1 MQTTVTP
8 TLVSLESLLSFL
20 AGKILISTLP
30 VTPSYKK
37 TWHMSDFC
45 IVFLNIIL
53 IMMMMLMMMIIF
65 YTCNNYYYYHHICN
79 FISSHSLNSSA
90 IDFQDFIIHTKGIL
104 KEFKCQD
111 QEKRKLTGL
120 ESLLLSLFILFFL
133 IKKIYFVLQTAK
145 IVILIY
151 YSLM

>member
-37 TWHMSDFC
+37 TWHMSDFF
-45 IVFLNIIL
+45 IVFLN
-53 IMMMMLMMMIIF
+53 MMMLMMMIIF

-111 QEKRKLTGL
+111 QEKRKLTGS
-120 ESLLLSLFILFFL
+120 ESLLLSLFVHPIFL

-145 IVILIY
+145 ILILIY
-151 YSLM
+151 FSVM